1 MRWAT
6 DQTGWDLG
14 EVSPPIKA
22 YIDQL
27 KNKDIAILIPGCG
40 NAYEAKYLSKQGF
53 TNITLID
60 IAELAC
66 KRLQQ
71 KFHNNESVKV
81 VCQDFFNHHG
91 NYDLIL
97 EQTFFCAINPGL
109 RKKYVS
115 TMFDLLNESGRVA
128 GLLFASEFESE
139 GPPFG
144 GNPNEYINLFNPYF
158 NIKKMEPCYNS
169 AQPRANNELFIIL
182 EKKITLH

>member
-1 MRWAT
+1 MRWAM

-14 EVSPPIKA
+14 EVSPPIKT

-27 KNKDIAILIPGCG
+27 KNKDVAILIPGCG
-40 NAYEAKYLSKQGF
+40 NAYEAEYLSKQGF

-71 KFHNNESVKV
+71 KFHNNHAVKV
-81 VCQDFFNHHG
+81 VCEDFFNHQG
-91 NYDLIL
+91 SYDLIL
-97 EQTFFCAINPGL
+97 EHTFFCAINRGL
-109 RKKYVS
+109 REKYVS
-115 TMFDLLNESGRVA
+115 KMFDLLNEGGRIA

-144 GNPNEYINLFNPYF
+144 GNLNEYINLFSAHF
-158 NIKKMEPCYNS
+158 NIRKMEPCYNS

-182 EKKITLH
+182 EKTIQH